1 MVIFSQSIKQET
13 LLASKLIPNDFT
25 SGGSKWFP
33 WTGSGGNGGV
43 KSVTAQSTLHWPDKP
58 IVKLSDLPT
67 GGRGLDDIIG
77 SSKGTWS
84 DISLRDTYTLG
95 KLSGSLQNIPWY
107 ADWHTYLY
115 LGAALM
121 IGGVGLLGYNHYQLY
136 GLYIPLVNNVPVANP
151 NAQIIDL
158 HGYWDSLVNLIPA
171 IPFNWSIPAI
181 PITSLNPRSL
191 LRVVAQKL
199 VNYNN
204 NLTTT
209 EANEQLNT
217 LHDQNSR
224 KIFDETKYPFT
235 NTPNN
240 DSLALKINRYWF
252 GESVE
257 NRQERAR
264 CIATLN
270 EEIGINMDDR
280 SNPLTAGVYEKIY
293 KCTGFR
299 LKTASE
305 MLHRKLYNLTETPCV
320 SPHDKVVDLP
330 PQQPVASGSG
340 THNAPLS
347 EDALL
352 AHNEK
357 EGLFNKPLGPLS
369 SGSQADMDAAKE
381 AFGGLAEF
389 SEDEGDDDD
398 NEAVSNFVN
407 QNTPTPAS
415 KGKNVVRTAKL
426 GVTAALNI
434 AKSVIGLEPDDDLSA
449 TLRPPITVNNET
461 LPSAADDDPTTPT
474 PTGRAAKPKRPL
486 GVSPLHRV
494 KRARG
499 VVGLEHTSA
508 EEAL

>member
-33 WTGSGGNGGV
+33 WTGSNGGV
-43 KSVTAQSTLHWPDKP
+43 KSVPAQSALHWPDKP
-58 IVKLSDLPT
+58 LTVTGLPKSVGEFRT
-67 GGRGLDDIIG
+67 LDQILGQSNDI
-77 SSKGTWS
+77 T
-84 DISLRDTYTLG
+84 LRDTYKLG
-95 KLSGSLQNIPWY
+95 KLVGSYQDIPWY

-121 IGGVGLLGYNHYQLY
+121 IGGIGLLGYNHYQLY
-136 GLYIPLVNNVPVANP
+136 GLYIPIVQNIPVVNP

-158 HGYWDSLVNLIPA
+158 HGYWDSFVNLIPT

-181 PITSLNPRSL
+181 PISALNPRSL
-191 LRVVAQKL
+191 LRVAAQKL
-199 VNYNN
+199 VNINYD
-204 NLTTT
+204 LTTR
-209 EANEQLNT
+209 EANAQVQSVQTQKESLV
-217 LHDQNSR
+217 LDD
-224 KIFDETKYPFT
+224 KLYPFT
-235 NTPNN
+235 PSTSGEPK
-240 DSLALKINRYWF
+240 LLKIYRYWY
-252 GESVE
+252 GETDES
-257 NRQERAR
+257 RQTRAK
-264 CIATLN
+264 L
-270 EEIGINMDDR
+270 IGDIHDSAGVDMDDR
-280 SNPLTAGVYEKIY
+280 TNPVTAGVYEQIY
-293 KCTGFR
+293 RCTGYR
-299 LKTASE
+299 LKTYTE
-305 MLHRKLYNLTETPCV
+305 LLHRKLYNLTETPCV

-347 EDALL
+347 EDALA

-449 TLRPPITVNNET
+449 TLRPPITVNDE
-461 LPSAADDDPTTPT
+461 AADVDPTTPT
-474 PTGRAAKPKRPL
+474 PTGRANKPKRPL
-486 GVSPLHRV
+486 GVSPLHGV

-499 VVGLEHTSA
+499 VVGLEHTSE